1 MREPAAPHL
10 SAGGTR
16 TTVAFGKGR
25 RARPCEAVRLSK
37 AEAFDACQLLADAD
51 RCLARAGHPAEAAA
65 LAELFDLIESRL
77 CEREPGG
84 QDADGDSA
92 SGL

>member
-1 MREPAAPHL
+1 MRDPAVPHL
-10 SAGGTR
+10 TATGDSTAVPLGQ
-16 TTVAFGKGR
+16 GR

-51 RCLARAGHPAEAAA
+51 RCLVRAGHPAEAAA

-77 CEREPGG
+77 CEREPG
-84 QDADGDSA
+84 QVVAGDSV